1 MFEVSAPQGEF
12 VFDILDDVQF
22 STIEAWVRVDTI
34 FLNLIEIFINR
45 ISNYL
50 CQASLLRVFGRSA
63 FLTQPSSE
71 VVYVKILIK
80 YLW

>member
-34 FLNLIEIFINR
+34 FLNLIEIFKNR
-45 ISNYL
+45 I
-50 CQASLLRVFGRSA
+50 
-63 FLTQPSSE
+63 
-71 VVYVKILIK
+71 
-80 YLW
+80 